1 MRVRLF
7 AALREAA
14 GEAECVL
21 PPGTVADLVE
31 RLRARYG
38 EPFSSRLA
46 VAAVLL
52 DGDAV
57 AHDADRIAA
66 DGAELALLPPVSGG
80 CGRRPRRLARRLA
93 VAWRKP

>member
-14 GEAECVL
+14 GEAECRLASGPV
-21 PPGTVADLVE
+21 VDLLAQ
-31 RLRARYG
+31 LRARYG
-38 EPFSSRLA
+38 EPFTARLT
-46 VAAVLL
+46 AASVLL

-57 AHDADRIAA
+57 THDAARVAA

-80 CGRRPRRLARRLA
+80 SGPEARRLA
-93 VAWRKP
+93 AAWRKP